1 MERSDTV
8 CTSPEISRTESTVV
22 TSQLTAD
29 TPQVKC
35 ERCERR
41 KIRERG
47 YAREARLRKK
57 LAQQQE
63 EQDDEEEGEIKTND

>member
-8 CTSPEISRTESTVV
+8 CTSPEISQSGSTV
-22 TSQLTAD
+22 TSQVTTD
-29 TPQVKC
+29 TPKC
-35 ERCERR
+35 DRCERR

-57 LAQQQE
+57 LAQQE
-63 EQDDEEEGEIKTND
+63 EEEVEEGEVKTND